1 MLKIEHLT
9 KIYGEKKAVDDL
21 SLHSLCVQRSCLLWQ
36 IPSCCGGSWGKV
48 QSSSSNYSNY
58 KKQEVKSIMNTLLEI
73 KNVTK
78 NFGSGDA
85 VSHALN
91 GVSFA
96 MEQGEFIA
104 VMGASG
110 SGKSTLL
117 NVIATIERPSTGSI
131 LLEGRDI
138 SELCEDDLA
147 AFRRDCL
154 GFIFQEYN
162 LLDTLTVAE
171 NVVLPLNLRK
181 CPSAE
186 AEKRLAEA
194 AASLEITDQLFKFP
208 RQLSG
213 GQRQRAA
220 CARALITKPALI
232 LADEPT
238 GALDSAN
245 SRSLMQTF
253 TRMNEQLG
261 ATILMVTHDAVV
273 GSYASRILF
282 LKDGKIW
289 NELSR
294 GDRTR
299 QAMYHDILN
308 TMAVLGGEADVR

>member
-1 MLKIEHLT
+1 
-9 KIYGEKKAVDDL
+9 
-21 SLHSLCVQRSCLLWQ
+21 
-36 IPSCCGGSWGKV
+36 
-48 QSSSSNYSNY
+48 
-58 KKQEVKSIMNTLLEI
+58 MNTLLEI

-78 NFGSGDA
+78 YFGSGDA
-85 VSHALN
+85 VSKALN
-91 GVSFA
+91 GVSFS
-96 MEQGEFIA
+96 MEQGEFTA

-117 NVIATIERPSTGSI
+117 NVIATIDRPSSGSI

-138 SELCEDDLA
+138 AEMREQELA
-147 AFRRDCL
+147 AFRRDRL

-171 NVVLPLNLRK
+171 NIVLPLNLQK
-181 CPSAE
+181 CPLRE
-186 AEKRLAEA
+186 TEKRLAEA
-194 AASLEITDQLFKFP
+194 AASLEIIDQLSKFP

-220 CARALITKPALI
+220 CARALITQPALI

-245 SRSLMQTF
+245 SKGLMQTF
-253 TRMNEQLG
+253 TLMNQRLES
-261 ATILMVTHDAVV
+261 TILMVTHDAVV

-289 NELSR
+289 NELYR
-294 GDRTR
+294 GDRSR
-299 QAMYHDILN
+299 QAMYQEILN
-308 TMAVLGGEADVR
+308 VMAVLGGEADVR